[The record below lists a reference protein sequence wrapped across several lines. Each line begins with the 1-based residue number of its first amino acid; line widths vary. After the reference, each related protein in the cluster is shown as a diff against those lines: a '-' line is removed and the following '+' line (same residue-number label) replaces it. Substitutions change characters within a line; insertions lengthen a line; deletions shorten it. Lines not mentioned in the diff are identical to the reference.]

1 MTPAEFKVFY
11 PEFVNESDTRIQL
24 YLDEAVNT
32 MDQCR
37 WSNWYERGLGLYTAH
52 QIAIANHNASIA
64 SGVAGAGA
72 VSGAN
77 DWTSKSVGDV
87 SVGRDASIAA
97 KQVENPWLRT
107 TYGQQWVYYR
117 NLAGVGAVAV

>member
-11 PEFVNESDTRIQL
+11 PEFVSESDTRIQL
-24 YLDEAVNT
+24 YLDEAVNM
-32 MDQCR
+32 MDMCR
-37 WSNWYERGLGLYTAH
+37 WGVWYEKGLGLYTAH
-52 QIAIANHNASIA
+52 QLAIANYNASVA
-64 SGVAGAGA
+64 SGSAGGAA

-87 SVGRDASIAA
+87 SVSRDASIAA
-97 KQVENPWLRT
+97 KQVSDPWLRT

-117 NLAGVGAVAV
+117 NLAGIGAVAV